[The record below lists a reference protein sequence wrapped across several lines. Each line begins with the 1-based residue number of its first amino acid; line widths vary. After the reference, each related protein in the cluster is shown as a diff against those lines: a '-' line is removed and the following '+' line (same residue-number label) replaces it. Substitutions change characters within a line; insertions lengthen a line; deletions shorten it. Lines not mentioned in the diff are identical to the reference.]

1 MSCLVNNANPVIF
14 TFNFQPNNLS
24 LIHICK
30 GRSLR
35 LQGDVIL
42 VTFVLQLSFF
52 CLETKERDRETNK
65 KKFGYKVNW

>member
-1 MSCLVNNANPVIF
+1 MYVI
-14 TFNFQPNNLS
+14 S
-24 LIHICK
+24 ACK

-65 KKFGYKVNW
+65 KFGYKVN